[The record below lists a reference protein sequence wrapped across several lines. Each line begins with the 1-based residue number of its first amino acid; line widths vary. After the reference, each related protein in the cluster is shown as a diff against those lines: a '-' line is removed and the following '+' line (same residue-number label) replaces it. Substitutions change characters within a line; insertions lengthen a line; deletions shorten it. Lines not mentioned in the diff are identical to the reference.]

1 MKHWKISYKYFL
13 DLWKK
18 KNIIQKISFK
28 IYIMEFS
35 LLEILYFVLIIFTIV
50 IGTLLSIVLFRVL
63 QLLDIVSEIVWY
75 YKKIKRVVA
84 MYNNIPS
91 MVKEKIKSFF

>member
-1 MKHWKISYKYFL
+1 
-13 DLWKK
+13 
-18 KNIIQKISFK
+18 
-28 IYIMEFS
+28 MEFS

-75 YKKIKRVVA
+75 YKKVKRVVA
-84 MYNNIPS
+84 MYNNIPNL
-91 MVKEKIKSFF
+91 VKDKIKSFF